1 MRWYDSITTSGCRT
15 RVKGECLAASSSSQ
29 NYVSSSNNNTRSSNE
44 AVNAAYRS
52 SKEIKTTEHRKVKKE
67 YAVENITST
76 TLVSCDGLGGY
87 DWSDQAD
94 KGPNYALMF
103 IECEV
108 VDNCKKGLGY
118 EKYNA
123 VPTPYTGNF
132 MPPTP
137 DLSFT
142 GLDEF
147 VNKPVVENRKSDEE
161 VSKGNPQMDLQD
173 QGVIDSGC
181 SRHMTRN
188 IVYILQEYEE
198 IVGGLG
204 YVAFGVNAKEEKSQ
218 EKCTIKNWDIL
229 RQFSVART
237 PQQNGV
243 VKRRNRTLI
252 EAARTMLADS
262 KCPITILNT
271 IDHLGKFDGK
281 ANEGFFVK
289 YSLNSKA
296 FRVCNS
302 RTRIVEENLH
312 IRFSKSTPNV
322 VGTKASDNADQV
334 RKETEPVK
342 DYILLP
348 LWSADPL
355 FSRSKEFYDD
365 GSKLQVIAGKKVNAV
380 GGKKSI
386 EFPVDPNMSALEDI
400 SIFDFSRDDEDVGPM
415 ADMNNLDTTI
425 QVSPIL
431 TTRIHKDYPID
442 QVIRDVQ
449 SATQIRRISKNLEEQ
464 GKNPKRPKLPM
475 GNNSYIALVDG
486 KKVIITESTVRRDLQ
501 LEDEKVM

>member
-218 EKCTIKNWDIL
+218 EKCTIKNW
-229 RQFSVART
+229 
-237 PQQNGV
+237 
-243 VKRRNRTLI
+243 
-252 EAARTMLADS
+252 
-262 KCPITILNT
+262 CPITILNT

-281 ANEGFFVK
+281 VDEGFFVE
-289 YSLNSKA
+289 YSLNCKV
-296 FRVCNS
+296 FRVFNS

-312 IRFSKSTPNV
+312 IRFCENTPNV
-322 VGTKASDNADQV
+322 VGTKASDNAGQA

-342 DYILLP
+342 DYSLLL
-348 LWSADPL
+348 LWTANLL